1 MNRSKFLGSGLA
13 LTGAGLLSSCST
25 QLAHSA
31 IETASPQTLQHVVRP
46 NIVSADSEMS
56 ATLKN
61 LKVEGYQEAGSNDLI
76 WSRYAVTRPP
86 TLMEPNTIIT
96 APRQVIKPNLVLAG
110 GNDPAYNCFDYGWGG
125 GDGSYGSSH
134 TVDFVYTGNES
145 GHAVFYD
152 NSGSYSGGTFLQTV
166 GRCDQE
172 ILGVLSAGA
181 ALASV
186 ILKNSPAVGS
196 KITDIGAKYLALGA
210 TVARAAAF
218 ILEIF
223 AVATVTQWLFL
234 GSLVLGLVAIGI
246 GLGKCLG
253 TKTSYRQGSLRLA

>member
-1 MNRSKFLGSGLA
+1 MNRSNFLGSGLA

-31 IETASPQTLQHVVRP
+31 IETASPQTLQRVLRP

-86 TLMEPNTIIT
+86 TLIESNTIIT
-96 APRQVIKPNLVLAG
+96 APRQVIKPNLVVAG
-110 GNDPAYNCFDYGWGG
+110 GNDPAYNGFDYGWGG

-134 TVDFVYTGNES
+134 TVDYVYTGNES

-152 NSGSYSGGTFLQTV
+152 SSGSHNGGTFWQTV
-166 GRCDQE
+166 GRCDEQ
-172 ILGVLSAGA
+172 IIGVLGA
-181 ALASV
+181 AVGLVGV

-196 KITDIGAKYLALGA
+196 KITDIGAKYVALGA
-210 TVARAAAF
+210 TIARAAAF

-234 GSLVLGLVAIGI
+234 ASLVLGLAALGI
-246 GLGKCLG
+246 GLAKCLG